1 MAIFPGF
8 STQDPILSVF
18 ESSGNFS
25 KSIFFSFEIVSK
37 FKLSGLNLTNLLSFH
52 FYLIGF
58 SFPLFQ
64 LLIISFYNL
73 ILIKLTYHPSIA

>member
-1 MAIFPGF
+1 MAINFPGF

-37 FKLSGLNLTNLLSFH
+37 FKLFGFKS
-52 FYLIGF
+52 LICELK
-58 SFPLFQ
+58 SLIFPF
-64 LLIISFYNL
+64 
-73 ILIKLTYHPSIA
+73 